1 MEYQKIINFLGN
13 IPDNVPK
20 FFIKK
25 WIEVHDQSGG
35 SYSINKQMRFKISML
50 QSDLCDYS
58 GVYIVVKGII
68 TLTGANNKDGKNRS
82 LALKNNVPFINCISK
97 INNVLIG
104 NAEDLDIVMPMYNL
118 IEYSKNYSKRSG
130 TLMNY

>member
-13 IPDNVPK
+13 IPDNVSK
-20 FFIKK
+20 FFTKK

-68 TLTGANNKDGKNRS
+68 THTGANNKDGKNRS